1 MIRMELEPAIPVF
14 ERVKMVH
21 ALDRVVTVVSQMNIT
36 KGKFKP
42 FLLSIYSVRRDV
54 SYP

>member
-1 MIRMELEPAIPVF
+1 MIRMEFKPAIPVF

-21 ALDRVVTVVSQMNIT
+21 ALDRVVTVVSQTNTT

-42 FLLSIYSVRRDV
+42 FLLTPRDM
-54 SYP
+54 